1 MNKTIELIDKQRA
14 ALVDVIQ
21 WLDSNGHSNEPIR
34 ETVDKVLNGTTWITL
49 ERESDKEIKQ
59 AKAALEIS
67 REIGFD
73 DDLSKPWRST

>member
-1 MNKTIELIDKQRA
+1 MKKTIELIDEQHA
-14 ALVDVIQ
+14 ALVDVIR
-21 WLDSNGHSNEPIR
+21 WLDSNGHSNDPIR
-34 ETVDKVLNGTTWITL
+34 ETVDRVLNGTSWHSL

-73 DDLSKPWRST
+73 DDLSKPWRSE

>member
-1 MNKTIELIDKQRA
+1 MKKTIKLIDEQHA

-34 ETVDKVLNGTTWITL
+34 KTVDKVLNGTTWIQL
-49 ERESDKEIKQ
+49 ERDSNKEIKQ
-59 AKAALEIS
+59 AEAAFEIS

-73 DDLSKPWRST
+73 DDLSKPWRSA